1 LCWQAQQGIFHS
13 TCGNSIGWFEREG
26 KPMMPAHI
34 ATPVAATPPR
44 NLLWTVDQFHYLG
57 DLGMFE
63 GRRAMLIDGVIV
75 EEGAMNPPHRI
86 GLELSSE
93 ALRTAFGV
101 GWRVCVQMPLILG
114 QSTDPEPDI
123 AVVAGTPRGNSSHPT
138 TAALVVE
145 VADSSLRFDTTVK
158 LAAYAAGSITDYWVL
173 DVNARQLLV
182 FRDPRADLT
191 AAHGHT
197 YPTQRT
203 LGPTDAI
210 APLAAPGGTVTV
222 ADLLP

>member
-1 LCWQAQQGIFHS
+1 
-13 TCGNSIGWFEREG
+13 
-26 KPMMPAHI
+26 MMPAHI
-34 ATPVAATPPR
+34 ATPVPATPPR
-44 NLLWTVDQFHYLG
+44 NLLWTVEQFHYLG

-75 EEGAMNPPHRI
+75 EEGAMNPPHQVA
-86 GLELSSE
+86 LELASE
-93 ALRTAFGV
+93 AVRTAFGT
-101 GWRVCVQMPLILG
+101 GWRVCVRMPLVLG

-123 AVVAGTPRGNSSHPT
+123 AVVAGTPRGSTSHPT

-158 LAAYAAGSITDYWVL
+158 LATYAAGLIADYWVL

-182 FRDPRADLT
+182 FRDPTADLT

-197 YPTQRT
+197 SLTQRT
-203 LGPTDAI
+203 LGPTDTI
-210 APLAAPGGTVTV
+210 APLAAPGRMVSV

>member
-1 LCWQAQQGIFHS
+1 M
-13 TCGNSIGWFEREG
+13 EG

-34 ATPVAATPPR
+34 AAPVPATSPR

-75 EEGAMNPPHRI
+75 EEGTMNPPHRI
-86 GLELSSE
+86 ALELASE
-93 ALRTAFGV
+93 ALRTAFGP
-101 GWRVCVQMPLILG
+101 GWRICVQMPLVLG

-123 AVVAGTPRGNSSHPT
+123 AVVAGTPRGTTTHPT

-145 VADSSLRFDTTVK
+145 VADSSLRFDTTAK
-158 LAAYAAGSITDYWVL
+158 LALYAAAPIAEYWVL

-182 FRDPRADLT
+182 FRD
-191 AAHGHT
+191 
-197 YPTQRT
+197 
-203 LGPTDAI
+203 
-210 APLAAPGGTVTV
+210 
-222 ADLLP
+222 